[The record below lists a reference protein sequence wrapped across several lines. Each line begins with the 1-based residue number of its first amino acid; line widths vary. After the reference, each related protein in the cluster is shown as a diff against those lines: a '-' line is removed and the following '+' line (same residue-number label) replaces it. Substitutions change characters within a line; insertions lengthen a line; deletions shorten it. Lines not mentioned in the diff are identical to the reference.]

1 MFNLSDFLPL
11 FPQAISLGELAEAT
25 GQPVAVLRDE
35 ARRLYGDGALS
46 LYAVGAE
53 LFVRREPAGELLTAA
68 QAAERLGVN
77 ASRVRALIAAG
88 RLDAQKPGR
97 DWVIPEYA
105 LLDVAERKPGRPA
118 R

>member
-1 MFNLSDFLPL
+1 MFNLPPYPASV
-11 FPQAISLGELAEAT
+11 SLAELSEAT
-25 GQPVAVLRDE
+25 GCPVAVLRDE
-35 ARRLYGDGALS
+35 AQRLYGEGALS

-88 RLDAQKPGR
+88 RLGAQKIGR